1 MQIRKFFLILALF
14 ISILLVIP
22 SLNPA
27 HAEAN
32 PRLYFFYGEGCPHCA
47 KQKLFL
53 DKLDQKYPNNKFE
66 RFEVYYNEQNQYKLK
81 EVAEELKVAI
91 NGVPFTV
98 VGNKYFSGYGDESTT
113 GKEIE
118 QALIEILNGTTQ
130 TKPSVQT
137 IEKEQEEIVKTKTA
151 ESITLPILGKID
163 VKSYSLPLLAV
174 IIGFLDGFNPCAM
187 WVLLFLISVLIPL
200 QDRRR
205 RWLIGLTFI
214 ASSAFIYL
222 LFMAAWLNLFLF
234 IGYISW
240 IKIIIGIFAVGAGS
254 YFLKDYFCNKKGGCK
269 VVDEKER
276 KYFFNQIKK
285 IIASTNIF
293 SLILG
298 IILLAFS
305 VNLIELV
312 CSAGLPAIYTHV
324 LSLSNLNLIQ
334 YYFYL
339 ILYVLFFMIDDI
351 LIFVIAMKT
360 LEIMGIQKKYSRY
373 SHLIGGILMLILGL
387 LLIFKPEWLMFG

>member
-1 MQIRKFFLILALF
+1 MQIYKNSF
-14 ISILLVIP
+14 ILLIVIFAFYVV
-22 SLNPA
+22 SFLNFA
-27 HAEAN
+27 YASSN
-32 PRLYFFYGEGCPHCA
+32 PRLYFFYGQGCPHCA
-47 KQKLFL
+47 KQELFL

-66 RFEVYYNEQNQYKLK
+66 RFEVYYNKQNQDKLQQI
-81 EVAEELKVAI
+81 ATELNVDV

-98 VGNKYFSGYGDESTT
+98 IGDKYFSGFGDESTT
-113 GKEIE
+113 GKAIE
-118 QALIEILNGTTQ
+118 MALVEVLSETPKTESNLQ
-130 TKPSVQT
+130 TESGIIKTSTATSV
-137 IEKEQEEIVKTKTA
+137 
-151 ESITLPILGKID
+151 TLPLLGPINLKN
-163 VKSYSLPLLAV
+163 YSLPALAV
-174 IIGFLDGFNPCAM
+174 MIGFLDGFNPCAM

-200 QDRRR
+200 KDKRR

-214 ASSAFIYL
+214 ASSAFIYF

-240 IKIIIGIFAVGAGS
+240 IKIIIGTFAIGAGS
-254 YFLKDYFCNKKGGCK
+254 YFLKDYFCNKEGACK

-293 SLILG
+293 SLIIG
-298 IILLAFS
+298 IVLLAFS

-324 LSLSNLNLIQ
+324 LSLSNLNDIQ

-351 LIFVIAMKT
+351 LIFVVAMKT

>member
-1 MQIRKFFLILALF
+1 MQIYKNSF
-14 ISILLVIP
+14 ILLIVIFAFYVVLF
-22 SLNPA
+22 LNFA
-27 HAEAN
+27 YASSN
-32 PRLYFFYGEGCPHCA
+32 PGLYFFYGQGCPHCA
-47 KQKLFL
+47 KQELFL

-66 RFEVYYNEQNQYKLK
+66 RFEVYYNKQNQDKLQQI
-81 EVAEELKVAI
+81 ATELNVDV

-98 VGNKYFSGYGDESTT
+98 IGDKYFSGYGHESTT
-113 GKEIE
+113 GKAIE
-118 QALIEILNGTTQ
+118 MALVEVLSETPKTESNLQTESGIIKTGTAT
-130 TKPSVQT
+130 SV
-137 IEKEQEEIVKTKTA
+137 
-151 ESITLPILGKID
+151 TLPLLGPINLKN
-163 VKSYSLPLLAV
+163 YSLPALAV
-174 IIGFLDGFNPCAM
+174 MIGFLDGFNPCAM

-200 QDRRR
+200 QDKRR

-214 ASSAFIYL
+214 ASSAFIYF

-240 IKIIIGIFAVGAGS
+240 IKIIIGTFAIGAGS
-254 YFLKDYFCNKKGGCK
+254 YFLKDYFCNKEGACK

-293 SLILG
+293 SLIIG
-298 IILLAFS
+298 IVLLAFS

-324 LSLSNLNLIQ
+324 LSLSNLNDIQ

-351 LIFVIAMKT
+351 LIFVVAMKT